1 MAARLGM
8 EVVVGASGSPPLS
21 GNQVAAICFVLLL
34 LGSALTPKDKHIPH
48 SNTVF
53 QLTGE

>member
-1 MAARLGM
+1 MGT
-8 EVVVGASGSPPLS
+8 SGSPPLS
-21 GNQVAAICFVLLL
+21 WNQVAALCFVLIV